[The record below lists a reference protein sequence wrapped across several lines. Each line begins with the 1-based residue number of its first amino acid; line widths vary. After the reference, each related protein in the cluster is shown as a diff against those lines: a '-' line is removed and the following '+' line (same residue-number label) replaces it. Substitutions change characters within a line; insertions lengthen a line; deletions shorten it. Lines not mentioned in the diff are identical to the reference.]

1 MCNTAAKACVAEW
14 ENPATIIA
22 DIAFVA
28 VIGRQAPRR
37 RCTGQD
43 VRAGD
48 SLAYRQ
54 ARMLGLD
61 GVDSG
66 NATSPTAVPPHDFRI
81 NLHHSSQRR
90 GSRAHTYTGPT
101 LGLLHAQAMEPETYH
116 VGDMLGRHGAR
127 DGPGRG
133 MAGGEGREQPRAGSA
148 GCHRLRRRRAVRVPA
163 YSNPAQLGQVN
174 LDKESGC
181 GRESCKR
188 VPGRRQRRNRVQV
201 VLVVVILGVQE
212 SQDLRKVRLR
222 PEVANGPQT
231 CLPNTGRGL
240 EASEQ
245 TRH

>member
-1 MCNTAAKACVAEW
+1 MCNTAAEGCVTEE

-90 GSRAHTYTGPT
+90 GSRAHTLPDQRWGCSTPRRWSQKRT
-101 LGLLHAQAMEPETYH
+101 MSET
-116 VGDMLGRHGAR
+116 
-127 DGPGRG
+127 
-133 MAGGEGREQPRAGSA
+133 
-148 GCHRLRRRRAVRVPA
+148 C
-163 YSNPAQLGQVN
+163 
-174 LDKESGC
+174 
-181 GRESCKR
+181 
-188 VPGRRQRRNRVQV
+188 
-201 VLVVVILGVQE
+201 
-212 SQDLRKVRLR
+212 
-222 PEVANGPQT
+222 
-231 CLPNTGRGL
+231 
-240 EASEQ
+240 
-245 TRH
+245 